1 VPWVRWSGGSG
12 VAAVFAVLGSRRAIA
27 IAAATAGVVAAAWAA
42 TAFTPAARAR
52 RLEGRAEILLRLGD
66 VAAATSAF
74 EQALALTPGRADLVA
89 RLAEARLAQGD
100 LEGAAAVAS
109 TALAADPGQP
119 LVAATLAQVHLVAG
133 RPEAAWA
140 VLGPAL
146 ERIRGLPDATTR
158 TRALLIAGRAALAR
172 PRGVGRGDA
181 ATLLEEAAQAGAAPE
196 VPGPARVARAD
207 ALVLLAGLALEAG
220 HLDQGLAALS
230 AAELAAPERD
240 DVATIHARALEAAG
254 RPDAAVERLARR
266 VWWPTTDA
274 RQPRRLRD
282 PAAAPALGE
291 LLVRLRR
298 LAEADALA
306 TSLASGSGGA
316 DASAYV
322 DGLVRLARD
331 DPAGAVAAFARLA
344 GTAPGAAWPLLLQAH
359 AALRA
364 GAPQDARALLEEAL
378 RREPERVEAE
388 LGLLHLDETRGD
400 RAAVRTRAERLLDR
414 PRARAAAVRA
424 LFAIYAQDKDA
435 RGAQERLE
443 VLVARFPDDVA
454 VRVDLAIFRVLA
466 GDAGRGAAELEAAA
480 AAPDLRAAF
489 EALARAQ
496 EAGTDALE
504 AIELLA
510 ALASREPRLAAA
522 RQVLAGVYARIG
534 RPDLAARELDLAVA
548 ARPDDDDARLARAR
562 LAAAQG
568 DRPRAI
574 AELELLG
581 RRRPDDPEVQGALAG
596 VLLATPRPAQ
606 ADLDRARPLLEAAV
620 AGSPRRAEARARL
633 GLLLALRGEDAAA
646 LAAFEAAR
654 ALDPALPAAHQD
666 AALLL
671 ARGDLPAA
679 RAALERAWAATSDP
693 RYGVALAQV
702 RSLLGDP
709 RGGLELLAKA
719 GGPGPEDAVARAMLL
734 ALAGDPKAAAAAAA
748 AVIDVPAV
756 VATAAAGLSPP
767 SADAARAA
775 TLGALGALGW
785 WHEVDARA
793 AALAREPRPD
803 PLETWWAL
811 RALGPA
817 GDAGVRV
824 LLARALAL
832 LDPASGPAGLALAD
846 ALARAGR
853 RDEALATLELVATRR
868 PQDADVAL
876 RLASALDAAGDRRR
890 AVEHAR
896 RAVEVA
902 PGSVVAL
909 NDLAWLLRG
918 DGARRDEAIELARS
932 ALRLAPRAAEVQDTL
947 GWLLA
952 QAGRLPEARERLAQ
966 AVAARPLDPG
976 LRYHLAWTLARSGEA
991 ARARNHVEVAL
1002 LSGAPFAERAEAAAL
1017 ARELA
1022 SAEPVDPTREVPRRD

>member
-1 VPWVRWSGGSG
+1 MPWVRWSGGGG
-12 VAAVFAVLGSRRAIA
+12 VAAAAAAVRRPRVLAVGAAAAAVVLG
-27 IAAATAGVVAAAWAA
+27 AWAA
-42 TAFTPAARAR
+42 TAFTPAARVR

-66 VAAATSAF
+66 VAAASSAYA
-74 EQALALTPGRADLVA
+74 EALALQPGRGDLVA
-89 RLAEARLAQGD
+89 RLAEARLTQGD
-100 LEGAAAVAS
+100 VEGAGAVAS
-109 TALAADPGQP
+109 SALAADPTQP

-140 VLGPAL
+140 AVSPAL
-146 ERIRGLPDATTR
+146 ARIRGLPDATTR
-158 TRALLIAGRAALAR
+158 ARALLLAGRAALAR
-172 PRGVGRGDA
+172 PRGAGRAEAGP
-181 ATLLEEAAQAGAAPE
+181 LLEEAAQAGAAPE
-196 VPGPARVARAD
+196 VPGPARAARAD

-220 HLDQGLAALS
+220 RLDEGLAALA
-230 AAELAAPERD
+230 AAEVAAPERD
-240 DVATIHARALEAAG
+240 DVAAIHARALEAAG

-266 VWWPTTDA
+266 VWWPAADA
-274 RQPRRLRD
+274 RAARRLRD

-298 LAEADALA
+298 LADADALVA
-306 TSLASGSGGA
+306 ALAA
-316 DASAYV
+316 ASAGGPDAAAYV
-322 DGLVRLARD
+322 EGLVRLARD
-331 DPAGAVAAFARLA
+331 DPASAVAAFERLA
-344 GTAPGAAWPLLLQAH
+344 RTSPGAAWPLLLQAH

-364 GAPQDARALLEEAL
+364 GAPADARRLLEEAL
-378 RREPERVEAE
+378 RLEPARDEAE
-388 LGLLHLDETRGD
+388 LGLLRLDETRGD
-400 RAAVRTRAERLLDR
+400 GAAVRARAERLLDR

-466 GDAGRGAAELEAAA
+466 GDPGRGASELEAAA

-496 EAGTDALE
+496 EAGTDTLE

-522 RQVLAGVYARIG
+522 RQVLAEVYVRIG
-534 RPDLAARELDLAVA
+534 RPDLAARELDQALA
-548 ARPDDDDARLARAR
+548 ARPDDDAARLARAR
-562 LAAAQG
+562 LAVAQG

-574 AELELLG
+574 AELEQLG
-581 RRRPDDPEVQGALAG
+581 RRRPDDPEALDALAG
-596 VLLATPRPAQ
+596 VLLATPRPAP
-606 ADLDRARPLLEAAV
+606 ADLDRARPLLEAVV
-620 AGSPRRAEARARL
+620 ARAPRRAEARARL

-679 RAALERAWAATSDP
+679 RAALERAWAATSDG

-702 RSLLGDP
+702 RGLVGDP
-709 RGGLELLAKA
+709 RGGLELLARA
-719 GGPGPEDAVARAMLL
+719 GGPGPEDAVARCMLL
-734 ALAGDPKAAAAAAA
+734 ALAGDPAAAAPLPADDVPTVVAAAAAALTSSG
-748 AVIDVPAV
+748 VQ
-756 VATAAAGLSPP
+756 G
-767 SADAARAA
+767 ARAA

-793 AALAREPRPD
+793 AALAREPRPG

-817 GDAGVRV
+817 GDAEVRV
-824 LLARALAL
+824 ALARALAL

-846 ALARAGR
+846 AQARAGR
-853 RDEALATLELVATRR
+853 RDEALATLELVAARR
-868 PQDADVAL
+868 PGDAAVAL

-896 RAVEVA
+896 RAVEAA
-902 PGSVVAL
+902 PTSPAAL

-918 DGARRDEAIELARS
+918 DAARRDEAIELARA
-932 ALRLAPRAAEVQDTL
+932 ALRLAPRAPEVQDTL

-952 QAGRLPEARERLAQ
+952 QAGKLAEARERLSQ
-966 AVAARPLDPG
+966 AVAARPLEPG
-976 LRYHLAWTLARSGEA
+976 LRFHLAWTLARSGEPG
-991 ARARNHVEVAL
+991 RARNHVEVAL

-1022 SAEPVDPTREVPRRD
+1022 AAEPVDPTRDLPRRE